1 MSKSPET
8 FNSKNSKL
16 LTLVGGLFQSSC
28 LSAVYGNTR
37 SLIICRVVSVIARSV
52 LKYARQKNCTWRRRD
67 EMRVAETEWRTSR
80 MLDKSSSL
88 TTTAALQHHRTFPW
102 SARNTVKLS
111 HRPVLKTRSVH
122 QTGHFVMQTTGH
134 VANGVTIWLCNES
147 TGSPKTSVH
156 YQTVVSVVSLVLETL
171 IAVKDTAIEQL

>member
-88 TTTAALQHHRTFPW
+88 TTTAALQHHRTFLGQLETQ
-102 SARNTVKLS
+102 SNCHTGQFQ
-111 HRPVLKTRSVH
+111 TRSVH
-122 QTGHFVMQTTGH
+122 QTGHFVMQTTSH

-156 YQTVVSVVSLVLETL
+156 YQTVVSVVSLVLDTL
-171 IAVKDTAIEQL
+171 IAVKDTATEQL